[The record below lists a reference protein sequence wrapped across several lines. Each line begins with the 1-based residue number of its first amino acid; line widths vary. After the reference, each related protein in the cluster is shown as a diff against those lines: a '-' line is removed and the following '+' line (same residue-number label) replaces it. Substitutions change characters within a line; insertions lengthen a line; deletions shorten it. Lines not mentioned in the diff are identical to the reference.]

1 MNENIEELTNMKYQN
16 DPTKPDYTP
25 SPQERFKY
33 SHIVKCNGAVAISVF
48 LSNSVRL
55 LLKSNTGKFGAGFN
69 IVISCI
75 LLTYAI
81 INFVK
86 YFSLNKNPE
95 KLEELYR
102 QHTDER
108 NTMIREK
115 IAGGSFTATA
125 FIMCA
130 AILVSSYI
138 SIMTTLFLTGILLA
152 MLLVRVLLKIYYEK
166 KY

>member
-1 MNENIEELTNMKYQN
+1 MKYQS
-16 DPTKPDYTP
+16 DPTKPDYNP
-25 SPQERFKY
+25 SPQERFRFDYKLK
-33 SHIVKCNGAVAISVF
+33 SSCAIVISTI
-48 LSNSVRL
+48 LSNAARL
-55 LLKSNTGKFGAGFN
+55 LLNGSTGKFGVWFN
-69 IVISCI
+69 IAVSGV
-75 LLTYAI
+75 LLTYGI
-81 INFVK
+81 INLVK
-86 YFSLNKNPE
+86 WFSLNKNPE

-108 NTMIREK
+108 NAMIREK